1 LHEFDNHCRHRGSDE
16 GDAPLLVELEGA
28 PAEGD
33 VVIGGKK
40 SDQAEGEA
48 TDGLRQPQAIE
59 PEAIQARPSAGC
71 GW

>member
-1 LHEFDNHCRHRGSDE
+1 
-16 GDAPLLVELEGA
+16 LLVELEGA
-28 PAEGD
+28 PGDGD

-48 TDGLRQPQAIE
+48 TDGLRQSQAIE

-71 GW
+71 GWWC